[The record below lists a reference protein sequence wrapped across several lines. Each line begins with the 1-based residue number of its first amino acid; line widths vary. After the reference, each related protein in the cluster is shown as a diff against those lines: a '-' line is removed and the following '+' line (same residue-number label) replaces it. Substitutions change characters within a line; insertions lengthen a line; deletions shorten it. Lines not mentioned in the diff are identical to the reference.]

1 MTKLL
6 DKAIAR
12 TRQLP
17 PEDQDVVAVAMLAMV
32 DASPIVEL
40 DEETREAIREGL
52 EQVRRGQFVSDIEI
66 EALWKRH
73 GL

>member
-52 EQVRRGQFVSDIEI
+52 AACAERSRHDPPIHRRAQSS
-66 EALWKRH
+66 RR
-73 GL
+73 